1 MKSKG
6 IKRRIQ
12 IVKNVSPIDSDQL
25 NDMVSRDTRKP
36 YLAEMQQGENKQ
48 QIDNDDPEQVEIE
61 FDSDKWRPF
70 YYDMFNRVGNLTI
83 LSLSKKRN
91 ALIEAYHENT
101 ELNIHCNYK
110 LSRKPMKNLEKFTD
124 YSSLRIYWKYD
135 KNHSQ
140 SGPPKSKGFFLV
152 KGDSITEVN
161 RTD

>member
-1 MKSKG
+1 
-6 IKRRIQ
+6 
-12 IVKNVSPIDSDQL
+12 
-25 NDMVSRDTRKP
+25 MVTRDNRKP
-36 YLAEMQQGENKQ
+36 YQTETQQSETKQ
-48 QIDNDDPEQVEIE
+48 AIDNDDPEQVEIE

-135 KNHSQ
+135 KNHS
-140 SGPPKSKGFFLV
+140 
-152 KGDSITEVN
+152 
-161 RTD
+161 